1 MHVTDDPTLRL
12 SFSQDTVRFDTVFTS
27 TNGEEPS
34 ATLRVMVYNPN
45 REAIMVDRVWMDDG
59 RWFRV
64 NVDGEASLGKLASL
78 QINGGDS
85 LFVFVHVAVDKQNQA
100 EAVWVTDALHF
111 HLKTGT
117 TQSIT
122 MEAYGQDVHRIRS
135 KNGRSDFANYRF
147 TAEKPYL
154 IYDTVV
160 VGTMQIDAGA
170 RLYMHQGACIYALGD
185 VTAQGTQDKPITICG
200 DRLDQLFDSVPYR
213 YASGSWNGLYL
224 QSDKATKATYDLRYV
239 DILSG
244 NVGLYCVSERT
255 ADLSTLKMNGCRIH
269 NHALYGLVLLNV
281 DAKVVNTEIS
291 NCASYCVY
299 SQGGTHRF
307 VHTTVASYYGN
318 TNIRIHETGSE
329 NVAAVYINNLSK
341 TEPQTVCGFENCII
355 TGARRNQ
362 VVVAT
367 PFDRYYP
374 ALWQGNYLKCD
385 TLHIPHATQNVYW
398 QESDTVAVFRQ
409 DYYRYREYVYYDF
422 RLDSLSPAI
431 GIGIAEVAAQYPQD
445 RLGQDRTQRA
455 DAGAYQGE

>member
-1 MHVTDDPTLRL
+1 MIRTVRHILLIITCALTCVGCREMHVTDDPTLRL

-27 TNGEEPS
+27 TDGEEPS

-45 REAIMVDRVWMDDG
+45 REALIVDRVWMDDG

-64 NVDGEASLGKLASL
+64 NVDGEASLGKLTSL

-100 EAVWVTDALHF
+100 DAVWVTDALHF

-154 IYDTVV
+154 LYDTVV

-307 VHTTVASYYGN
+307 VLLD
-318 TNIRIHETGSE
+318 
-329 NVAAVYINNLSK
+329 NLPYS
-341 TEPQTVCGFENCII
+341 
-355 TGARRNQ
+355 
-362 VVVAT
+362 
-367 PFDRYYP
+367 
-374 ALWQGNYLKCD
+374 W
-385 TLHIPHATQNVYW
+385 
-398 QESDTVAVFRQ
+398 
-409 DYYRYREYVYYDF
+409 
-422 RLDSLSPAI
+422 
-431 GIGIAEVAAQYPQD
+431 
-445 RLGQDRTQRA
+445 
-455 DAGAYQGE
+455 